1 MDGVGYWLIIAAFYL
16 LSSLMKQRKQKAAR
30 QRLEQEDLIPS
41 SEKDPLPPQ
50 SEFLQNLVG
59 DFWNTIG
66 DIGKEGKITDNDFP
80 VHESDEQME
89 HENEPITIEPYSD
102 KLEKSEF
109 TSHSEKSQ
117 KLTRTG
123 HRYWQEKTIVQN
135 YFGTVLKN
143 DLKTAFVLKEILD
156 KPRAMRRTVR

>member
-1 MDGVGYWLIIAAFYL
+1 MDGIGYWLMIAAFYL

-30 QRLEQEDLIPS
+30 QALEQEDVIPN
-41 SEKDPLPPQ
+41 SEKELSPPQ

-59 DFWNTIG
+59 NFWNTIG
-66 DIGKEGKITDNDFP
+66 DIGKEGKITDDDFP
-80 VHESDEQME
+80 VIDSDEQME
-89 HENEPITIEPYSD
+89 YENESIIIEPDSD

-109 TSHSEKSQ
+109 TSHSEKTS
-117 KLTRTG
+117 KLTHTG
-123 HRYWQEKTIVQN
+123 HQFWQKKTIVQN